1 MLILSSNGLSS
12 DNLLNE
18 VKKYIDSSKRTV
30 AIVTTASV
38 GYKEHDWNIPRLTE
52 EMESLGLEVIY
63 FDIDERSP
71 KELAQYDVIEFI
83 GGNPYYL
90 LNSLKK
96 ANSIESLN
104 DMVKDRILI
113 GISAG
118 SLVLEKTIEIIDGFE
133 PQMNDEVGLTDFSG
147 MGLTD
152 IQILPHYH
160 KFVKRYERCEERII
174 EYENKHHCNLI
185 KIDDGQA
192 VFINDNYYRVV

>member
-12 DNLLNE
+12 ENLIYE
-18 VKKYIDSSKRTV
+18 TKKYIDSTKKTV

-52 EMESLGLEVIY
+52 EMESLGLEVTY

-71 KELAQYDVIEFI
+71 KELALYDVIEFI

-96 ANSIESLN
+96 SNYFESLY
-104 DMVKDRILI
+104 DLVKDKIII

-118 SLVLEKTIEIIDGFE
+118 SLVLEETIEIIDSFE
-133 PQMNDEVGLTDFSG
+133 SQMNNEVGLSDFSG
-147 MGLTD
+147 LGLTD
-152 IQILPHYH
+152 LQILPHYH
-160 KFVKRYERCEERII
+160 KFIKKYERCEDRTTK
-174 EYENKHHCNLI
+174 YEQIHQCKLI
-185 KIDDGQA
+185 RIDDGQA
-192 VFINDNYYRVV
+192 VFINGDDHWVI